1 MDHGPLAGR
10 GRVLSFRAIPLDEAI
25 RHSATECLYHPEGP
39 LGGQDVASGLA
50 LLREA
55 ALDIPVYLVRLE
67 AGYIQRT
74 LDAVSADLISE
85 GRLIPGVT
93 GYAAAFQ
100 RDERRVLI
108 LVSRAPLRRP
118 PKEPVVWRKRED
130 LSADPPPPAPPAS
143 PPQSPPEP
151 APARKKKRSKGN
163 PETIRQAR
171 KRRKRKK
178 WQEEHPDD

>member
-1 MDHGPLAGR
+1 M
-10 GRVLSFRAIPLDEAI
+10 
-25 RHSATECLYHPEGP
+25 
-39 LGGQDVASGLA
+39 
-50 LLREA
+50 
-55 ALDIPVYLVRLE
+55 RLE

-93 GYAAAFQ
+93 GFAAAFRKGEQ
-100 RDERRVLI
+100 RVLI

-130 LSADPPPPAPPAS
+130 LSVDPPPPAPPAP
-143 PPQSPPEP
+143 PPQSPPEPAP